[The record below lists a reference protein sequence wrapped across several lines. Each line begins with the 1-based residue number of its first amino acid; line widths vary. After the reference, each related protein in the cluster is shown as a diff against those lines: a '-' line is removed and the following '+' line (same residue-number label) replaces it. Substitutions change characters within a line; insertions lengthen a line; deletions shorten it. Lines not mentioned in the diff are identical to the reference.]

1 MYRCVLFVKIPV
13 ERWCIVLFKDVLR
26 AEMKRKDVSVIKL
39 AYALG
44 TTRSYVY
51 QLLNGE
57 IKEPTLSRALKISA
71 VLGISIDRLVKEVDF
86 EK

>member
-1 MYRCVLFVKIPV
+1 MKIPV
-13 ERWCIVLFKDVLR
+13 ERRYIMLFKDVLR

-39 AYALG
+39 ANALG

-71 VLGISIDRLVKEVDF
+71 VLGISIDRLVDKVDF